1 MFVISVSVVLKVQ
14 YVGNGEMNIVNADRR
29 RFSKGIL
36 NKALVCLDSRK
47 IIKLK
52 HHKREREITLYKIE
66 VNYSH
71 RLVSSDCENWEL
83 MTHEHYSG
91 LFAK

>member
-1 MFVISVSVVLKVQ
+1 MD
-14 YVGNGEMNIVNADRR
+14 IVDADRR
-29 RFSKGIL
+29 RVSTGVL

-52 HHKREREITLYKIE
+52 HHKQEREITLYKIK

-71 RLVSSDCENWEL
+71 RLVSSDCENRKL
-83 MTHEHYSG
+83 MTHENYSG